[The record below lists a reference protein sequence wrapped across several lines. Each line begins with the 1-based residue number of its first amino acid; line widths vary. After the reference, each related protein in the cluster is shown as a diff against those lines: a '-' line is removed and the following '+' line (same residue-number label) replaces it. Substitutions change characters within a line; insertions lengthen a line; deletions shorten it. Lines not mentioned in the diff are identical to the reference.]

1 MPISFSFT
9 RLSDNEA
16 MNLNEIDELI
26 CKELEIPVQ
35 KDDYSSMF
43 QLITTIGDQ
52 MGKDWDEKKFQEI
65 LKTIKFTSEK
75 KYIQMIRKYLYEEYK
90 YTSWRIFK

>member
-65 LKTIKFTSEK
+65 LKIIKTTSEK
-75 KYIQMIRKYLYEEYK
+75 NIKMIRRFLYEEYK
-90 YTSWRIFK
+90 YTSWRSFK

>member
-1 MPISFSFT
+1 MPISFSFR
-9 RLSDNEA
+9 RLSDNKA
-16 MNLNEIDELI
+16 MNLDDIDELI

-65 LKTIKFTSEK
+65 LKIIKTTSEK
-75 KYIQMIRKYLYEEYK
+75 NIKMIRRFLYEEYK
-90 YTSWRIFK
+90 YTSWRSFK